1 MIEAYLDK
9 LEQACRAKGIDKFEI
24 RYQCE
29 ANAALQVYEQKV
41 SDARDN
47 SSESVSLVVLQ
58 DGKKGRFETAD
69 FDEAKIPLVV
79 DEALANARA
88 VDTEETFFFHDGSG
102 DYHQVMPYQPLAEL
116 AELDKIRFLK
126 DLERLA
132 YEADGRINKV
142 IKTCLAEGRRT
153 LTIRNSLG
161 LNLNRETNRAYAY
174 IYLSAKEGDI
184 VKTDSEAVCFNRP
197 QDFDPRT
204 MVEKAVPRLLSRLNA
219 ADVKSGP
226 VRAVFERE
234 VAGDLLE
241 AMCSIFSSYHLDIGA
256 TKLKG
261 KVGTRVASPL
271 VSIVDDPWLEGGLAT
286 VSFDGEGVP
295 TKYKE
300 LVSDGVLQ
308 GFVYGLALADK
319 HKTVTT
325 GNGGGGLH
333 PMFFNLYLKNG
344 MSSPEELLQK
354 LEDGV
359 YIDKL
364 NGLGAGMN
372 VVSGDFSIGAEGFEV
387 VGGKIGRALNQ
398 FTIAG
403 NIYDFL
409 QDIEA
414 VGNDLDLSQRSVAS
428 PSLLVKNLTAAGS

>member
-47 SSESVSLVVLQ
+47 SSESASLVVLQ

-102 DYHQVMPYQPLAEL
+102 DYHQVVPYRPLAEL

-184 VKTDSEAVCFNRP
+184 VKQVIKNP
-197 QDFDPRT
+197 QDPRFVKQKFRTIFLHDIEKDIQDKPDRKPAEDPHVRNVFHH
-204 MVEKAVPRLLSRLNA
+204 VEPVNEIYGKKRKYQRRSKRHDEKKHGIGRHLRHKKEKQIEENGNEQNGKSVP
-219 ADVKSGP
+219 
-226 VRAVFERE
+226 
-234 VAGDLLE
+234 
-241 AMCSIFSSYHLDIGA
+241 DIGHFHIFRKHA
-256 TKLKG
+256 AFSVNAEHRKQRWLAFLFLDHRFLFCLER
-261 KVGTRVASPL
+261 VGADPFFFVLRIDAQIIVIHFSPC
-271 VSIVDDPWLEGGLAT
+271 
-286 VSFDGEGVP
+286 
-295 TKYKE
+295 
-300 LVSDGVLQ
+300 
-308 GFVYGLALADK
+308 
-319 HKTVTT
+319 
-325 GNGGGGLH
+325 
-333 PMFFNLYLKNG
+333 
-344 MSSPEELLQK
+344 
-354 LEDGV
+354 
-359 YIDKL
+359 
-364 NGLGAGMN
+364 
-372 VVSGDFSIGAEGFEV
+372 
-387 VGGKIGRALNQ
+387 
-398 FTIAG
+398 
-403 NIYDFL
+403 
-409 QDIEA
+409 
-414 VGNDLDLSQRSVAS
+414 
-428 PSLLVKNLTAAGS
+428 

>member
-1 MIEAYLDK
+1 M
-9 LEQACRAKGIDKFEI
+9 
-24 RYQCE
+24 
-29 ANAALQVYEQKV
+29 
-41 SDARDN
+41 
-47 SSESVSLVVLQ
+47 
-58 DGKKGRFETAD
+58 
-69 FDEAKIPLVV
+69 
-79 DEALANARA
+79 
-88 VDTEETFFFHDGSG
+88 
-102 DYHQVMPYQPLAEL
+102 
-116 AELDKIRFLK
+116 
-126 DLERLA
+126 
-132 YEADGRINKV
+132 
-142 IKTCLAEGRRT
+142 
-153 LTIRNSLG
+153 
-161 LNLNRETNRAYAY
+161 
-174 IYLSAKEGDI
+174 
-184 VKTDSEAVCFNRP
+184 
-197 QDFDPRT
+197 
-204 MVEKAVPRLLSRLNA
+204 
-219 ADVKSGP
+219 
-226 VRAVFERE
+226 
-234 VAGDLLE
+234 
-241 AMCSIFSSYHLDIGA
+241 
-256 TKLKG
+256 
-261 KVGTRVASPL
+261 ASPL

>member
-102 DYHQVMPYQPLAEL
+102 DYHQVVPYRPLAEL

-153 LTIRNSLG
+153 LTI
-161 LNLNRETNRAYAY
+161 
-174 IYLSAKEGDI
+174 
-184 VKTDSEAVCFNRP
+184 
-197 QDFDPRT
+197 
-204 MVEKAVPRLLSRLNA
+204 
-219 ADVKSGP
+219 
-226 VRAVFERE
+226 
-234 VAGDLLE
+234 
-241 AMCSIFSSYHLDIGA
+241 
-256 TKLKG
+256 
-261 KVGTRVASPL
+261 
-271 VSIVDDPWLEGGLAT
+271 
-286 VSFDGEGVP
+286 
-295 TKYKE
+295 
-300 LVSDGVLQ
+300 
-308 GFVYGLALADK
+308 
-319 HKTVTT
+319 
-325 GNGGGGLH
+325 
-333 PMFFNLYLKNG
+333 
-344 MSSPEELLQK
+344 
-354 LEDGV
+354 
-359 YIDKL
+359 
-364 NGLGAGMN
+364 
-372 VVSGDFSIGAEGFEV
+372 
-387 VGGKIGRALNQ
+387 
-398 FTIAG
+398 
-403 NIYDFL
+403 
-409 QDIEA
+409 
-414 VGNDLDLSQRSVAS
+414 
-428 PSLLVKNLTAAGS
+428 